1 MDINNV
7 GGLAS
12 GTLGMTDVP
21 LGFGF
26 ALATN
31 EDAMKNYAS
40 LSETE
45 REHLIMR
52 CKDARSKG
60 EMQKIVDSLVTDT
73 DVTAIAQ
80 EEREKLS

>member
-1 MDINNV
+1 MDINNA
-7 GGLAS
+7 GGLAP
-12 GTLGMTDVP
+12 GTLGMTDMP

-31 EDAMKNYAS
+31 EEAMKSYAT

-52 CKDARSKG
+52 CKDAKSRQ
-60 EMQKIVDSLVTDT
+60 EMQKIVDSLVPDT
-73 DVTAIAQ
+73 DVRAIAQ

>member
-26 ALATN
+26 ALANN

-45 REHLIMR
+45 REHLILR
-52 CKDARSKG
+52 CKDAGSRQ
-60 EMQKIVDSLVTDT
+60 EMQKIVDSLVTDA